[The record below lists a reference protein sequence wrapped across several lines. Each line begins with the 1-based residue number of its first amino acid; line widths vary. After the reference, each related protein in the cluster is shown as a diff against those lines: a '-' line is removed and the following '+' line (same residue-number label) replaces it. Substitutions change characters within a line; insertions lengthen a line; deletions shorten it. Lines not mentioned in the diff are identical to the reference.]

1 MHLNEKLEKQ
11 TEELLREKSK
21 TKDLSELVQQLK
33 QKLRELQHQKQLVE
47 DEQDKI
53 LKSMVPLA

>member
-33 QKLRELQHQKQLVE
+33 QKLRELQHQKQLVQ